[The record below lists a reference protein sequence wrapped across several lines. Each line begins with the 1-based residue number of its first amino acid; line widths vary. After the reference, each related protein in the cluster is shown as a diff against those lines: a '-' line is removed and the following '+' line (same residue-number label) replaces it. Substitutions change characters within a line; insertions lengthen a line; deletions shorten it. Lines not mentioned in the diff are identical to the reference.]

1 MKDWDTGFSG
11 SFFSNSEMLD
21 ELVVILFISLLLMY
35 FILAAQFESFLQ
47 PLLVLAEIPI
57 DLAFALLIALDL
69 WTYAEFNV
77 CYRTYCYLRYRN
89 Q

>member
-35 FILAAQFESFLQ
+35 FILAAQFESFCSLC
-47 PLLVLAEIPI
+47 L
-57 DLAFALLIALDL
+57 F
-69 WTYAEFNV
+69 W
-77 CYRTYCYLRYRN
+77 RRYRLTSHLHCFYSGFADIR
-89 Q
+89 